1 MNRGPKLQLGLLYK
15 TKQNI
20 AWARWH
26 SLYEVATSLKLFTN
40 TQINLVHSGE
50 VKACRK
56 EVGEEK
62 SNYLEREVGR
72 QLDTAW

>member
-1 MNRGPKLQLGLLYK
+1 M
-15 TKQNI
+15 
-20 AWARWH
+20 
-26 SLYEVATSLKLFTN
+26 YEVATSLKLLTN
-40 TQINLVHSGE
+40 TQINLVHSVE